1 MGIRCCYRISESCV
15 LIGYPSEKDELISPA
30 RDRPSSSC
38 AIKDCVE
45 RTYKVRKK
53 KKAQNKESIKRLLR
67 VY

>member
-15 LIGYPSEKDELISPA
+15 LIGYPSEQDGLISPA
-30 RDRPSSSC
+30 RDRLSSSC

-53 KKAQNKESIKRLLR
+53 KAQNKESIKRLLR